1 MTTAIPNSLTLAPR
15 GAPAVP
21 SHIEARRIMVQGLE
35 TELTTLR
42 GLDLSKRLHE
52 MSFFLALW
60 VFSMAANYIGYQ
72 SAPGFLHYALRMVG
86 TIGTA
91 ISVNT
96 FILLLHEG
104 MHHTLFASRFWNR
117 WVSAALGWVFCISFT
132 AYKVMH
138 TRHHNYLG
146 DPRDPDDYQN
156 YLKNKPLLWTMHYG
170 RLILGPY
177 LYIFVIP
184 LLALRYGSPIERRHV
199 IEEYIALISV
209 YIIAALAIP
218 GDLLLYMWFI
228 PLVITAHMTAI
239 RGLTQHG
246 ITNAQDPFIA
256 SRSIQANRVV
266 AFFLLNENFH
276 LEHHLFPEIP
286 SYNLSQLHKLIW
298 PRLPRVVTDTS
309 YLAFLFK
316 FFVAS
321 LRMDEKPIGFT
332 DLVEWEV

>member
-1 MTTAIPNSLTLAPR
+1 MTTAIPNSSPLAPR
-15 GAPAVP
+15 DAPAVS
-21 SHIEARRIMVQGLE
+21 SHIEARQMMMHGLE
-35 TELTTLR
+35 IELTRLR
-42 GLDLSKRLHE
+42 HLDLGKRLHE
-52 MSFFLALW
+52 MSFFLAWGL
-60 VFSMAANYIGYQ
+60 VSITLNYIGYQ
-72 SAPGFLHYALRMVG
+72 SAAGDLHNILRIAG

-91 ISVNT
+91 LAINT
-96 FILLLHEG
+96 FILFLHEG
-104 MHHTLFASRFWNR
+104 MHKTLFASHFWNR
-117 WVSAALGWVFCISFT
+117 WVSAALGWIFCISFT

-156 YLKNKPLLWTMHYG
+156 YLKNKPLLWTMQYG

-177 LYIFVIP
+177 LYILVIP
-184 LLALRYGSPIERRHV
+184 LLALRYGSTLERRHV
-199 IEEYIALISV
+199 IEEYVALISV
-209 YIIAALAIP
+209 YTGAALFIP
-218 GDLLLYMWFI
+218 GDILLYMWFI

-256 SRSIQANRVV
+256 SRSIQANPLV

-286 SYNLSQLHKLIW
+286 SYNLAQVHKLIW
-298 PRLPRVVTDTS
+298 PRLPRVVTGTS
-309 YLAFLFK
+309 YLVFLFK
-316 FFVAS
+316 FFVAT
-321 LRMDEKPIGFT
+321 LKMDERPIGFT

>member
-1 MTTAIPNSLTLAPR
+1 MTTAIPNPLTLAPR
-15 GAPAVP
+15 DAPAVS
-21 SHIEARRIMVQGLE
+21 SHIEARRLMMHGLE
-35 TELTTLR
+35 TELTGLR
-42 GLDLSKRLHE
+42 RLDLGKRLHE

-60 VFSMAANYIGYQ
+60 LVSITVNYIGYQ
-72 SAPGFLHYALRMVG
+72 SAAGYLHNMLRIAG

-91 ISVNT
+91 LAVNT
-96 FILLLHEG
+96 FILFLHEG
-104 MHHTLFASRFWNR
+104 MHKTLFASPFWNR
-117 WVSAALGWVFCISFT
+117 WVSAVLGWIFCISFT

-156 YLKNKPLLWTMHYG
+156 YLKNKPLLWSMHYG

-177 LYIFVIP
+177 LYILVIP
-184 LLALRYGSPIERRHV
+184 LLALRYGSTLERRHV
-199 IEEYIALISV
+199 IEEYVALISV
-209 YIIAALAIP
+209 YIGAALFIP
-218 GDLLLYMWFI
+218 GDILLYMWFI

-256 SRSIQANRVV
+256 SRSIQANPLV

-286 SYNLSQLHKLIW
+286 SYNLAQVHKLIW
-298 PRLPRVVTDTS
+298 PRLPRVVTGTS
-309 YLAFLFK
+309 YLLFIFK
-316 FFVAS
+316 FFVAT
-321 LRMDEKPIGFT
+321 LKMDERPIGFT

>member
-1 MTTAIPNSLTLAPR
+1 MTTTSLNSPTFVPIDAP
-15 GAPAVP
+15 VIS
-21 SHIEARRIMVQGLE
+21 SHVEARRMMMQGFE
-35 TELTTLR
+35 TELTGLR
-42 GLDLSKRLHE
+42 HLDLGERLRE
-52 MSFFLALW
+52 MLFFLALW
-60 VFSMAANYIGYQ
+60 VVSIAVNYVGYQ
-72 SAPGFLHYALRMVG
+72 NAAGYLHVGFRIVG

-91 ISVNT
+91 IAINT
-96 FILLLHEG
+96 FILFLHEG
-104 MHHTLFASRFWNR
+104 MHNTLFASRFWNR
-117 WVSAALGWVFCISFT
+117 WISAMLGWVFCISFT

-156 YLKNKPLLWTMHYG
+156 YLKNKPLLWAMHYG

-184 LLALRYGSPIERRHV
+184 VLALRYGSPLERRHV

-209 YIIAALAIP
+209 YVVAALVIP
-218 GDLLLYMWFI
+218 ANLLLYMWFL
-228 PLVITAHMTAI
+228 PLVITAHMTAV

-256 SRSIQANRVV
+256 SRSIQANRIV

-286 SYNLSQLHKLIW
+286 SYNLAEVHKLIW
-298 PRLPRVVTDTS
+298 PRLPRVVTGTS

-316 FFVAS
+316 FFVAT
-321 LRMDEKPIGFT
+321 LKMDERPIGFT

>member
-1 MTTAIPNSLTLAPR
+1 MTTLTSNTVT
-15 GAPAVP
+15 AVP
-21 SHIEARRIMVQGLE
+21 GDAPVVASHIEARRMMMQGLE
-35 TELTTLR
+35 NELTALR
-42 GLDLSKRLHE
+42 YLDLGKRLHE
-52 MSFFLALW
+52 MSFFIGLW
-60 VFSMAANYIGYQ
+60 VLNVTVNYMGYQ
-72 SAPGFLHYALRMVG
+72 SSPGYLHTALRVIG

-91 ISVNT
+91 LAVNT
-96 FILLLHEG
+96 FILFLHEG
-104 MHHTLFASRFWNR
+104 MHNTLFANRFWNR

-156 YLKNKPLLWTMHYG
+156 YMKNKRMLWIMHYS

-177 LYIFVIP
+177 LYIILIP
-184 LLALRYGSPIERRHV
+184 LLALHHSSPKERRHV
-199 IEEYIALISV
+199 LEEYAALISV
-209 YIIAALAIP
+209 YFFAALFIP
-218 GDLLLYMWFI
+218 GKLLLYMWFI
-228 PLVITAHMTAI
+228 PLIITAHMTAI

-256 SRSIQANRVV
+256 SRSIQAKPLV
-266 AFFLLNENFH
+266 AFFLLNENYH

-286 SYNLSQLHKLIW
+286 SYHLAQVHQLIW
-298 PRLPRVVTDTS
+298 SRLPRVVTGTS

-321 LRMDEKPIGFT
+321 IKMNDKPIGFT

>member
-1 MTTAIPNSLTLAPR
+1 MTTAIPNPLTLAPR
-15 GAPAVP
+15 DAPAVS
-21 SHIEARRIMVQGLE
+21 SHIEARRLMMQGLE
-35 TELTTLR
+35 IELASLR
-42 GLDLSKRLHE
+42 HLDLGKRLHE

-60 VFSMAANYIGYQ
+60 LVSITVNYIGYQ
-72 SAPGFLHYALRMVG
+72 SAAGYLHNILRVAG

-91 ISVNT
+91 LAINT
-96 FILLLHEG
+96 FILFLHEG
-104 MHHTLFASRFWNR
+104 MHKTLFASPVWNR
-117 WVSAALGWVFCISFT
+117 WVSAALGWIFCISFT

-156 YLKNKPLLWTMHYG
+156 YLRNKPLLWTMHYG

-177 LYIFVIP
+177 LYILVIP
-184 LLALRYGSPIERRHV
+184 LLALRYGSTLERRHV
-199 IEEYIALISV
+199 IEEYVALISV
-209 YIIAALAIP
+209 YIGAALFIP
-218 GDLLLYMWFI
+218 GDILLYMWFI

-256 SRSIQANRVV
+256 SRSIQANPLV

-286 SYNLSQLHKLIW
+286 SYNLAQVHKLIW
-298 PRLPRVVTDTS
+298 PRLPRVVTGTS
-309 YLAFLFK
+309 YLVFIFK
-316 FFVAS
+316 FFVAT
-321 LRMDEKPIGFT
+321 LKMDERPIGFT
-332 DLVEWEV
+332 DLVEWEA